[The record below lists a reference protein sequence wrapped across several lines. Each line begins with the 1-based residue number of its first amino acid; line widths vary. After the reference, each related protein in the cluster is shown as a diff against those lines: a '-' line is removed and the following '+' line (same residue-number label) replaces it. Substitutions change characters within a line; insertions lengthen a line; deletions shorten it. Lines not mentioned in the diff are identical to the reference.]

1 MPYDGDEFFPDR
13 DEREAINES
22 AALDLVPY
30 VAIRR
35 LAYFLGCDEIGD
47 ACLEIER
54 EVLGDTGADLDDYD
68 EVIADAEGQVG
79 EGANVSLLARLVDAE
94 IARRERR
101 RAQDIAKLA
110 SLRDDLRRSGEQ

>member
-22 AALDLVPY
+22 AALDLVPF

-35 LAYFLGCDEIGD
+35 LAYFLGCDAIGE
-47 ACLEIER
+47 ACLKIER
-54 EVLGDTGADLDDYD
+54 EQLGESAVDLGDYD
-68 EVIADAEGQVG
+68 EVLADAEGQVG
-79 EGANVSLLARLVDAE
+79 EGANLSLLTRLVERE

-101 RAQDIAKLA
+101 NGRRAA
-110 SLRDDLRRSGEQ
+110 